1 MVHNLAIDITGILRE
16 TLNLFFQRRIIWAC
30 SILGGFYGVL
40 MILFFALVI
49 FAALLTAGDGSF
61 AEYEW
66 QVTKYSIIAVLLCFP
81 LHLPVV
87 RFIKFAASDAPRARL
102 VFNFRVMR
110 DDLIAVALIHA
121 CVLMSS
127 GSMYLGYLWLSG
139 EIVTSNWFTVLVLS
153 PVISSLTIP
162 LILPATTF
170 AVHEQEAWHA
180 ARQWLSRGGAAMVTA
195 YLLLS
200 TLIAVVL
207 VLPDG
212 LSGVLKIPAVRET
225 VHNTGS
231 PYRAALRRVTDN
243 GERRV
248 TLCDETGL
256 FDSVPCNGGANATP
270 YTADALLH
278 RLAREVDLLEVDGT
292 AVGIGCFT
300 YPADEGGDAAVND
313 LGSIAV
319 IGNRTVEFLWQFK
332 NRDGQPILDG
342 LTISHPS
349 AERSAIYEANRG
361 GGCGAT
367 AVQNRIW
374 AFNGETEGA

>member
-200 TLIAVVL
+200 TLITVVL

-212 LSGVLKIPAVRET
+212 LIEEYILMMESPVLEVAL
-225 VHNTGS
+225 TGI
-231 PYRAALRRVTDN
+231 AAMCIWFIAL
-243 GERRV
+243 
-248 TLCDETGL
+248 
-256 FDSVPCNGGANATP
+256 SVLGMF
-270 YTADALLH
+270 ALL
-278 RLAREVDLLEVDGT
+278 
-292 AVGIGCFT
+292 IF
-300 YPADEGGDAAVND
+300 PAGYRYWRSDRIFKEGND
-313 LGSIAV
+313 S
-319 IGNRTVEFLWQFK
+319 
-332 NRDGQPILDG
+332 
-342 LTISHPS
+342 
-349 AERSAIYEANRG
+349 
-361 GGCGAT
+361 
-367 AVQNRIW
+367 
-374 AFNGETEGA
+374 